1 MQINPRI
8 ALSFALLLLPAPGCT
23 SHSSAVPRTV
33 AVELKTQTP
42 TRVTITGYM
51 DQIMEPFVTRD
62 GHYLLFNNSNNPGTN
77 TDIYFAERQDDFNW
91 KYRGKVSGINTPA
104 LEGCATMDSSGRL
117 YFVSTRSYPETL
129 CTIYSGQFLNGVV
142 SDVQIVESISRRE
155 AGIVNFDVDISS
167 DGKVLIFVD
176 SRFQPGHGPQD
187 AILVLAHRNGAKFVR
202 DSDSAQLLASVNGSG
217 LVYAPTLS
225 ADTLTLYFTRFDPLS
240 VYKAPQIYRSIRPA
254 VDSAFGPPVHLAGL
268 GEYVEGSALSANGN
282 LLYYHRKDGDMFH
295 LYAVP
300 IY

>member
-1 MQINPRI
+1 MQINPRM
-8 ALSFALLLLPAPGCT
+8 ALIFALLLLPASGC
-23 SHSSAVPRTV
+23 SSQPSALPRT
-33 AVELKTQTP
+33 AAAELKTQLP
-42 TRVTITGYM
+42 TRVTITGYV
-51 DQIMEPFVTRD
+51 DQTMEPFVTRD
-62 GHYLLFNNSNNPGTN
+62 GHYLLFNNSNNPAVN
-77 TDIYFAERQDDFNW
+77 TDIHYARRQDDYTW
-91 KYRGKVSGINTPA
+91 LYLGKVSGLNTPA
-104 LEGCATMDSSGRL
+104 LEGCPTLDRTGRL
-117 YFVSTRSYPETL
+117 YFVSTRSYPKTL

-142 SDVQIVESISRRE
+142 SDVQIVESISRKE
-155 AGIVNFDVDISS
+155 AGIVNFDVDVSS
-167 DGKVLIFVD
+167 DGKTLIFVD

-187 AILVLAHRNGAKFVR
+187 AVLVLARWDGSKFVR
-202 DSDSAQLLASVNGSG
+202 DSDGARLLASVNGSG

-240 VYKAPQIYRSIRPA
+240 VYKAPQIYRSTRPA

-268 GEYVEGSALSANGN
+268 GEYVEGSALSADGN